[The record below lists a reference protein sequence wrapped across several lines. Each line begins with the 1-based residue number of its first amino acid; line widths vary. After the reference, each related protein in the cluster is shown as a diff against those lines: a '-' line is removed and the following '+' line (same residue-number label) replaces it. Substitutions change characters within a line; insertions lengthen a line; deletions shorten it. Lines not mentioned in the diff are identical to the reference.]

1 MAHTQGRSHGR
12 SHGRPHGR
20 PHDVQQT
27 PRSTLE
33 HAGYLWVL
41 VVAALALCASILVI
55 SLNVVNA
62 ETPFYSRFQFAP
74 SLQRYTAPSSRL
86 ELHPNLCMIRSAPAC
101 GTPVP
106 LSTNSL
112 PQCQVDCTDDGFCE
126 CKYMDEYPAYGR
138 EVLMGQNCSRAVAA
152 LLETGGCTCLEA
164 ELIRAAFALLA
175 TSTALMGAVPL
186 VVSVLILPCSFVCYC
201 LWCMCPRLVRVRL
214 DRMCRSAGFRRVEA
228 RLALLLICVWQ
239 LGSLLCAIAAPVVG
253 LYAFTRVCDGGGVEV
268 CGDGGL
274 GAMKAV
280 VIMSWVLL
288 ALLVLVGMGLFGLPC
303 LCASKLLKILYLTKL
318 LSARSGQAQTATS
331 TEAAREATSAHR
343 GAIERWRVALE
354 EASEAAETLA
364 EAATA
369 DAAAAAAAGANH
381 VLKLLAPYMTPCVAA
396 PTKTGQDVT
405 ADDGGGGRAAAA
417 MSGRGGGGS
426 GGDVGGSDGGAS
438 GGGGGD
444 SGAAVCDCAAAVL
457 SARCPSSE
465 PAAPAADKD
474 LCSIC
479 LGELSELQATWLGF
493 RLGWD
498 SVWDQGLSLGG

>member
-1 MAHTQGRSHGR
+1 MRR
-12 SHGRPHGR
+12 
-20 PHDVQQT
+20 
-27 PRSTLE
+27 E
-33 HAGYLWVL
+33 NKENVL
-41 VVAALALCASILVI
+41 MVAALALCASILLI

-62 ETPFYSRFQFAP
+62 ETPFYSRFQFAT
-74 SLQRYTAPSSRL
+74 SLQRYTAPSSL
-86 ELHPNLCMIRSAPAC
+86 LQLHPNLCMVRSAPAC

-106 LSTNSL
+106 LSTKSL
-112 PQCQVDCTDDGFCE
+112 PRCQVDCTDGFCA

-164 ELIRAAFALLA
+164 GLIRAAFALLA

-186 VVSVLILPCSFVCYC
+186 VVSVLILPCSFVCHC
-201 LWCMCPRLVRVRL
+201 LKCMCPRLVRVRL
-214 DRMCRSAGFRRVEA
+214 DRMCHSAGFRRLEA

-239 LGSLLCAIAAPVVG
+239 LGSILCAIAAPVVG
-253 LYAFTRVCDGGGVEV
+253 LYAFTRVCDGGGVDV

-274 GAMKAV
+274 GSMKAV

-288 ALLVLVGMGLFGLPC
+288 ALLVLVGMGIFGLPC

-331 TEAAREATSAHR
+331 TEAAREASAAHR

-381 VLKLLAPYMTPCVAA
+381 VLKMLAPYMTPCVVA
-396 PTKTGQDVT
+396 PTKTGQDVM
-405 ADDGGGGRAAAA
+405 ADDNCGGRAAAA
-417 MSGRGGGGS
+417 SGGGGGGS

-438 GGGGGD
+438 GGGGGASGGGGGGGGGGSGGD
-444 SGAAVCDCAAAVL
+444 SGAAACDCAAAVL

-465 PAAPAADKD
+465 SAAPAADKD

-493 RLGWD
+493 GLGWD
-498 SVWDQGLSLGG
+498 LVWDQGLSLGA